1 MRSVSLG
8 NLGSAARWFHALAD
22 ETRLQI
28 IDRLRDGEQ
37 CVCDLTDLLQTGQS
51 RLSFHLKTLKDAGIL
66 RDRREGRWV
75 YYSLNP
81 EAIAKLE
88 DLIGSIKPKGRG
100 LRVAS
105 NRCE

>member
-1 MRSVSLG
+1 V
-8 NLGSAARWFHALAD
+8 
-22 ETRLQI
+22 
-28 IDRLRDGEQ
+28 
-37 CVCDLTDLLQTGQS
+37 
-51 RLSFHLKTLKDAGIL
+51 
-66 RDRREGRWV
+66 
-75 YYSLNP
+75 NP

>member
-1 MRSVSLG
+1 MRSLTLR

-88 DLIGSIKPKGRG
+88 DLIGSIKPMGRG